1 MNSRLAGLESQFTSC
16 TSPGARWGAGTG
28 RRRGLGPYSTASSC
42 SSQAAG
48 SPVTFPFLTPLT
60 HPRGLQLPLPRREE
74 SGSETLPRGVRPM
87 FLFPKLALSP
97 SRTVLPGTT
106 ELRGQR
112 WPRAPLRG
120 ERAAR
125 QHCCQGQRLIIRAP
139 PKAPAKN
146 AGQREELQV
155 EEGWPQPCP
164 DRPSRPHSC
173 PPVPWGQRRVTGGED
188 SPVSWG
194 LSPQNR
200 EDKKK
205 SCREW
210 SGPEVTGM
218 GLHPGV

>member
-1 MNSRLAGLESQFTSC
+1 MHFSRCPLGGRNRQEER
-16 TSPGARWGAGTG
+16 PGAIR
-28 RRRGLGPYSTASSC
+28 TASSC

-60 HPRGLQLPLPRREE
+60 HPRGLRLPLPRREE

-112 WPRAPLRG
+112 WPRAPLWG
-120 ERAAR
+120 EGAAR
-125 QHCCQGQRLIIRAP
+125 QHCCQGPRLIVRAP

-146 AGQREELQV
+146 AGQREELQA
-155 EEGWPQPCP
+155 EEGRPQPCP

-173 PPVPWGQRRVTGGED
+173 PPVPWGQRWGTGGED

-210 SGPEVTGM
+210 SRPEVTGM